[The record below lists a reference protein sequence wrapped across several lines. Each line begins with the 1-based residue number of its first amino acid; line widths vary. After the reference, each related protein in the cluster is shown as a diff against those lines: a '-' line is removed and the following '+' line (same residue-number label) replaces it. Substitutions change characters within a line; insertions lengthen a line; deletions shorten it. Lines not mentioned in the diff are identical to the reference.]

1 MNDMN
6 SSMKSNPAA
15 RLFPRELPEKRTE
28 YGKVFQLDP
37 KHFQAVTYAVPI
49 HERGQNGAWA
59 EIDRSFHAEAAALHS
74 ANARMHVQCQTT
86 NAHSFVTV
94 QDADGYTLSYGLEN
108 AQVVA
113 PVTEDAAAMAE
124 PTIEALRERPLQLDG
139 CVRYAGILPG
149 VDLVCRTQ
157 PEGFK
162 DEIVYHTLAQVQ
174 PVTFRL
180 YAPELSL
187 ALQGNGDLH
196 ALDAQGVCRF
206 ILPMPFVLDS
216 ENELGEAHTTLSRD
230 GESWLLRCEPD
241 ADFCQRAQFPVVL
254 DPAIYTGRYDSNI

>member
-1 MNDMN
+1 M
-6 SSMKSNPAA
+6 
-15 RLFPRELPEKRTE
+15 PEKRTE

-37 KHFQAVTYAVPI
+37 KHFQAVTYAMPI

-74 ANARMHVQCQTT
+74 ANARMHVQCQAA

-108 AQVVA
+108 AQAVA
-113 PVTEDAAAMAE
+113 PVAEDAAVMAE

-162 DEIVYHTLAQVQ
+162 DEIVYHTLA
-174 PVTFRL
+174 
-180 YAPELSL
+180 
-187 ALQGNGDLH
+187 H
-196 ALDAQGVCRF
+196 ADR
-206 ILPMPFVLDS
+206 
-216 ENELGEAHTTLSRD
+216 
-230 GESWLLRCEPD
+230 RC
-241 ADFCQRAQFPVVL
+241 
-254 DPAIYTGRYDSNI
+254 PAGPG

>member
-37 KHFQAVTYAVPI
+37 KHFQAVTYATPI

-74 ANARMHVQCQTT
+74 ANARMHVQCQTA

-108 AQVVA
+108 AQAVA
-113 PVTEDAAAMAE
+113 PVAEDAAAMAE
-124 PTIEALRERPLQLDG
+124 PTIEALRERPLQMDG

-149 VDLVCRTQ
+149 VDLV
-157 PEGFK
+157 
-162 DEIVYHTLAQVQ
+162 
-174 PVTFRL
+174 
-180 YAPELSL
+180 
-187 ALQGNGDLH
+187 
-196 ALDAQGVCRF
+196 
-206 ILPMPFVLDS
+206 
-216 ENELGEAHTTLSRD
+216 
-230 GESWLLRCEPD
+230 
-241 ADFCQRAQFPVVL
+241 
-254 DPAIYTGRYDSNI
+254 

>member
-74 ANARMHVQCQTT
+74 ANARMHVQCQAA

-108 AQVVA
+108 AQAVA
-113 PVTEDAAAMAE
+113 PVTEDAAVMAE

-157 PEGFK
+157 
-162 DEIVYHTLAQVQ
+162 AQD
-174 PVTFRL
+174 
-180 YAPELSL
+180 
-187 ALQGNGDLH
+187 NGDLH

-206 ILPMPFVLDS
+206 ILPMPFMLDS

-230 GESWLLRCEPD
+230 GEGWLLRCEPD

-254 DPAIYTGRYDSNI
+254 DPAIYTGRYDSNIEST